1 MPHFTLIVK
10 EVGRTLNSETTNSH
24 VDNYPIQ
31 ANMYDMSIA
40 VMFRK
45 VSYSDVLYDFSCEIT
60 AGERALIVTAGEEES
75 TALSRLLSGFIF
87 PEQGSIIVSGNSTA
101 EATSEQLLQAR
112 TRLGIIAFQGGLVS
126 NLKTWE
132 NIFLP
137 YYYHTG
143 KPEPEVDELAS
154 NYLKKLNCSGKH
166 LAFPAHLSLF
176 EKRAAAFVRAAI
188 MQPDIM
194 IYCNTLERIS
204 MQDQRCFA
212 SVLNDFHTAKAGRT
226 SIYLASTTELP
237 VQLNFSSVIY
247 LHPQQKNSMAVT

>member
-1 MPHFTLIVK
+1 MYRMPV
-10 EVGRTLNSETTNSH
+10 
-24 VDNYPIQ
+24 
-31 ANMYDMSIA
+31 A
-40 VMFRK
+40 VMFRD
-45 VSYSDVLYDFSCEIT
+45 VSYSSVLRDFSSEIE
-60 AGERALIVTAGEEES
+60 AGERVLIVTAREEES
-75 TALSRLLSGFIF
+75 TALTRLLTGFLM
-87 PEQGSIIVSGNSTA
+87 PEQGSIFIFGNSTA
-101 EATSEQLLQAR
+101 EATPEQLMQMR
-112 TRLGIIAFQGGLVS
+112 IRMGIIPFQGGLVS
-126 NLKTWE
+126 NLKMWE

-143 KPEPEVDELAS
+143 RSKPEDDELAF
-154 NYLKKLNCSGKH
+154 NYLKRLNCSGKH